1 MDTSVRSVDAAILD
15 SDESSRREF
24 ERFSIPS
31 RLWLVMVAAL
41 LSGATG
47 LQPAMAQEEADPEDD
62 EEVIEQIIVTGSRI
76 KRDTT
81 FTSTSPLA
89 VIDGNQ
95 SLQLGA
101 VDAASMLRQS
111 TSVTGQQI
119 DASFNGFVVDGG
131 PGAQTLALRGLGP
144 ERTLVLMDGRRI
156 GAAGNFGGSVFVDLA
171 LIPSFLVNRAEILL
185 SGASSIYGA
194 DAVAGVVN
202 IITPQDFEGVQL
214 DLLFGSP
221 GDGRGEENLASVQ
234 FGTATDRARFFLGAE
249 YFERDGVRAEDRTFT
264 EGGNR
269 DIFVDDDGILQLE
282 PSGFFDQTIAF
293 GPDCTFAGYTPGEMS
308 GGSTVP
314 NFSCDVDFALQP
326 YNNWLGNQ
334 KTHIF
339 APVTKWSGFANVEY
353 DLETFGNT
361 TAFVQFL
368 ISNRKSSINGGD
380 AQFFPLVP
388 GNNAFNPFGTG
399 VVPVAFDRNVRSDVD
414 DTDVLYQRFVG
425 GFKGDVPALDNV
437 GLNNWTYEVSLGYT
451 RSEGS
456 NQFDIVRNDRLA
468 NSLNNCPNSA
478 QDLFGGFSPECI
490 PVNLFSDA
498 FLTRGDL
505 GDAADYLIARVL
517 NNTTIDQT
525 AFEIGFT
532 GDTFELPAGPV
543 GLFVGASYR
552 EDSINSNVDRHL
564 EESNAWG
571 RSSEGDTIGT
581 TDINEIYT
589 EVDVPL
595 LTDMNLAESVGINA
609 SYRLSDDKFFGSED
623 TWRVTA
629 HWDFTDWFRLRGTA
643 GTSFRAPNLKELFIA
658 DQTGFTNA
666 FIDPCIP
673 PPAEDERS
681 QTIIDNCISQGV
693 DPFTLGA
700 DGAPS
705 VPTVSGGADDL
716 LPETSDSWSVGAVFA
731 QPWFDNFDFQLSID
745 LTEIE
750 ITNAVAEP
758 SAGFILNEC
767 YTSPGLSDPLCARV
781 TRNVAAAPDAR
792 FLLEVDESVANIELE
807 NFRDVSFSTLLNKDF
822 SGGDISFSWSADFT
836 RLLDLEEGLF
846 VETAD
851 DLVGALDAPKWQI
864 QSTETLTFGNWSVLH
879 RGFYRSSGRDTEM
892 QLSDQ
897 GSAEGDITSISSY
910 HTHSFS
916 LAYEAE
922 TWRAFLTVEN
932 AFDAEPD
939 LVDDVAFS
947 QNSINNLPLG
957 VYPSEA
963 IMGRAVIFSVRKTL

>member
-1 MDTSVRSVDAAILD
+1 MAISPRSVVAAISD
-15 SDESSRREF
+15 NDESSCLE
-24 ERFSIPS
+24 FSIS
-31 RLWLVMVAAL
+31 FRLCLSLVAAL
-41 LSGATG
+41 VLCAPCM
-47 LQPAMAQEEADPEDD
+47 QPAMAQETEADE

-89 VIDGNQ
+89 VIDGSQ

-202 IITPQDFEGVQL
+202 IITPQNFEGVQL
-214 DLLFGSP
+214 DLLYGSP
-221 GDGRGEENLASVQ
+221 GDGRGEENVASVQ
-234 FGTATDRARFFLGAE
+234 FGTSTDRARFFVGAE
-249 YFERDGVRAEDRTFT
+249 YFERDGVRAEDRSFT
-264 EGGNR
+264 EGGHR
-269 DIFVDDDGILQLE
+269 DIFVDDDGELQLV
-282 PSGFFDQTIAF
+282 PDGFFDQTIAF
-293 GPDCTFAGYTPGEMS
+293 GPDCIFAGYTPGQMS

-314 NFSCDVDFALQP
+314 NFSCDVDFAVQP

-353 DLETFGNT
+353 DLESFGDT

-368 ISNRKSSINGGD
+368 ISNRKSSINNGD

-388 GNNAFNPFGTG
+388 ATNAFNPFGTG

-425 GFKGDVPALDNV
+425 GFKGDVPGLDNM
-437 GLNNWTYEVSLGYT
+437 GLSNWTYEVSLGYT
-451 RSEGS
+451 RAEGS

-478 QDLFGGFSPECI
+478 QDLFGGFSPECV

-532 GDTFELPAGPV
+532 GDTFDLPAGPV

-595 LTDMNLAESVGINA
+595 LADMTLAKSVGINA

-629 HWDFTDWFRLRGTA
+629 HWDFTDSFRLRGTA

-673 PPAEDERS
+673 PPSNDERS
-681 QTIIDNCISQGV
+681 QTIIDNCVSQGV

-716 LPETSDSWSVGAVFA
+716 RPETSDSWSVGAVFA
-731 QPWFDNFDFQLSID
+731 QPWFDGFDFQLSID

-750 ITNAVAEP
+750 ITDAVAEP

-767 YTSPGLSDPLCARV
+767 YTSPNLSDPLCARV
-781 TRNVAAAPDAR
+781 TRNLAAQPDSR
-792 FLLEVDESVANIELE
+792 FLLEVDESVANIEVE
-807 NFRDVSFSTLLNKDF
+807 NFKDLSFSTLLSKDF
-822 SGGDISFSWSADFT
+822 TAGENDLNFTWNADFT

-851 DLVGALDAPKWQI
+851 DLVGAVDAPKWQI
-864 QSTETLTFGNWSVLH
+864 QSIETLTFGNWSVLH

-892 QLSDQ
+892 QLADQ
-897 GSAEGDITSISSY
+897 GSLDGDVTSISSF

-916 LAYEAE
+916 VSYQGD

-939 LVDDVAFS
+939 LVDDVAFNG
-947 QNSINNLPLG
+947 NSINNLPLG

-963 IMGRAVIFSVRKTL
+963 IMGRTVIFSVQKTL

>member
-1 MDTSVRSVDAAILD
+1 MKPQDRKLQYL
-15 SDESSRREF
+15 
-24 ERFSIPS
+24 P
-31 RLWLVMVAAL
+31 VAAAL
-41 LSGATG
+41 MLCIPGM
-47 LQPAMAQEEADPEDD
+47 QPAMAQEAEENEEED
-62 EEVIEQIIVTGSRI
+62 VEQIVVTGSRI

-89 VIDGNQ
+89 VIEGDQ

-101 VDAASMLRQS
+101 VDAASILRQS

-144 ERTLVLMDGRRI
+144 ERTLVLIDGRRI

-202 IITPQDFEGVQL
+202 ILTPQDFEGIQL
-214 DLLFGSP
+214 DLLYGAP
-221 GDGRGEENLASVQ
+221 GDSGGEESVASVQ
-234 FGTATDRARFFLGAE
+234 FGTSTERARFFLGAE
-249 YFERDGVRAEDRTFT
+249 YFEREGVIAEDRPFT
-264 EGGNR
+264 AGGNR
-269 DIFVDDDGILQLE
+269 DIFFDENGELQVVND
-282 PSGFFDQTIAF
+282 GFFDQTVAF
-293 GPDCTFAGYTPGEMS
+293 GPDCTFAAYTPGQMT

-314 NFSCDVDFALQP
+314 NFSCDADLEAQP
-326 YNNWLGNQ
+326 WNNWLGNQ

-353 DLETFGNT
+353 DLETFGDT

-368 ISNRKSSINGGD
+368 ISNRTASINGGD

-388 GNNAFNPFGTG
+388 AANAFNPFGVD
-399 VVPVAFDRNVRSDVD
+399 VVSIAFDRDERSDID
-414 DTDVLYQRFVG
+414 ETDVHYQRFVG
-425 GFKGDVPALDNV
+425 GFRGDVPVLENM
-437 GLNNWTYEVSLGYT
+437 GLSNWTYEVSLGYT

-456 NQFDIVRNDRLA
+456 NQFDIIRNDRLA

-478 QDLFGGFSPECI
+478 QDLFGGFSPECV

-498 FLTRGDL
+498 WLTTGTL
-505 GDAADYLIARVL
+505 GDARDYLVTRVL
-517 NNTTIDQT
+517 NNTTVDQT

-532 GDTFELPAGPV
+532 GDTVELPAGPV
-543 GLFVGASYR
+543 GVFVGASYR

-581 TDINEIYT
+581 TDINEIYA

-595 LTDMNLAESVGINA
+595 LTDMTLAESVGINA
-609 SYRLSDDKFFGSED
+609 SFRLSDDKFFGSED

-629 HWDFTDWFRLRGTA
+629 HWDFTDWIRLRGTA

-658 DQTGFTNA
+658 DQTGFESG
-666 FIDPCIP
+666 FIDPCIVP
-673 PPAEDERS
+673 TGGDERS
-681 QTIIDNCISQGV
+681 QTVIDNCISEGI
-693 DPFTLGA
+693 DPFTFGA
-700 DGAPS
+700 GGAPS

-716 LPETSDSWSVGAVFA
+716 RPETSDSWSVGAVFT
-731 QPWFDNFDFQLSID
+731 QPWFDGFDFQMSID
-745 LTEIE
+745 LTDIE
-750 ITNAVAEP
+750 IKDAVAEP
-758 SAGFILNEC
+758 DAGFILNQC
-767 YTSPGLSDPLCARV
+767 YTSPDFSDPLCDRV
-781 TRNVAAAPDAR
+781 TRNLGAPPASR
-792 FLLEVDESVANIELE
+792 FLLEVDQSVANIEVE
-807 NFRDVSFSTLLNKDF
+807 NFQDVSFSTLLSKDF
-822 SGGDISFSWSADFT
+822 SAGERFLNFSWNADFT

-846 VETAD
+846 VETVD
-851 DLVGALDAPKWQI
+851 DLVGAIDAPKWQI

-879 RGFYRSSGRDTEM
+879 RGYYRSSGRDTAQ
-892 QLSDQ
+892 QLADQ
-897 GSAEGDITSISSY
+897 ASLEGDVTSIPSF

-916 LAYEAE
+916 VSYEGE
-922 TWRAFLTVEN
+922 SWRAFLTLEN

-939 LVDDVAFS
+939 LIDDVAFGG
-947 QNSINNLPLG
+947 NSINNLPLG
-957 VYPSEA
+957 VYPAEA
-963 IMGRAVIFSVRKTL
+963 IMGRAIIFSVRKTLGGQ

>member
-1 MDTSVRSVDAAILD
+1 MAITLRSVVPAVFGDNVLLKLGN
-15 SDESSRREF
+15 RRLCL
-24 ERFSIPS
+24 S
-31 RLWLVMVAAL
+31 LVAAL
-41 LSGATG
+41 TLGAPMH
-47 LQPAMAQEEADPEDD
+47 PAIAQDAEDD
-62 EEVIEQIIVTGSRI
+62 DDDVIEQIIVTGSRI

-95 SLQLGA
+95 SIQLGA
-101 VDAASMLRQS
+101 VDAASILRQS
-111 TSVTGQQI
+111 TSVSGQQI
-119 DASFNGFVVDGG
+119 DASFNGFVTDGG
-131 PGAQTLALRGLGP
+131 PGAQTIGLRGLGE
-144 ERTLVLMDGRRI
+144 ERTLVLIDGRRI
-156 GAAGNFGGSVFVDLA
+156 GAAGTFGGSVFVDLA

-202 IITPQDFEGVQL
+202 IITPQNFEGVQL
-214 DLLFGSP
+214 DLLYGSP
-221 GDGRGEENLASVQ
+221 GDGRGAESVASLQ
-234 FGTATDRARFFLGAE
+234 FGASSDRARFFVGAE
-249 YFERDGVRAEDRTFT
+249 YYEREGVRAEDRTFT

-269 DIFVDDDGILQLE
+269 DIFVDDDGVLQIE
-282 PSGFFDQTIAF
+282 PDGFFDQTIAF
-293 GPDCTFAGYTPGEMS
+293 GPDCTFAGYTPGQMS

-314 NFSCDVDFALQP
+314 NFSCDVDFDLQP

-353 DLETFGNT
+353 DLETFGDT
-361 TAFVQFL
+361 TAFMQFL
-368 ISNRKSSINGGD
+368 ISNRTSSINGGD

-388 GNNAFNPFGTG
+388 ATNNFNPFGAD

-414 DTDVLYQRFVG
+414 DTDVIYQRFVG
-425 GFKGDVPALDNV
+425 GFKGDLPFLDNA
-437 GLNNWTYEVSLGYT
+437 GLSNWTYEVSLGYT

-478 QDLFGGFSPECI
+478 QDLFGGVSPECV
-490 PVNLFSDA
+490 PANLFSDA

-525 AFEIGFT
+525 AFEIGVT

-589 EVDVPL
+589 EVDIPL
-595 LTDMNLAESVGINA
+595 LSDMTLAYDVGVNL

-623 TWRVTA
+623 TWRATA
-629 HWDFTDWFRLRGTA
+629 HWDFTESLRLRGTA

-658 DQTGFTNA
+658 DQTGFTTST
-666 FIDPCIP
+666 IDPCIVP
-673 PPAEDERS
+673 IGDDERS
-681 QTIIDNCISQGV
+681 QTVLDNCISEGL
-693 DPFTLGA
+693 DPSTFGD

-716 LPETSDSWSVGAVFA
+716 RPETSDSWSVGAVFS
-731 QPWFDNFDFQLSID
+731 QPWFDGFDFQMSID
-745 LTEIE
+745 LTDIE
-750 ITNAVAEP
+750 ITDAVAEP
-758 SAGFILNEC
+758 SPGFILNEC
-767 YTSPGLSDPLCARV
+767 YSSPNFSDPLCARV
-781 TRNVAAAPDAR
+781 MRNLSAPPESR
-792 FLLEVDESVANIELE
+792 FLLEVDESVANIEVE
-807 NFRDVSFSTLLNKDF
+807 NYRDLSFSTLFSKDF
-822 SGGDISFSWSADFT
+822 SAGENYMNLTWNADFT
-836 RLLDLEEGLF
+836 RLLDLEKGLF

-851 DLVGALDAPKWQI
+851 DLVGAIATPKWQI
-864 QSTETLTFGNWSVLH
+864 QSTETLTFGNWSLLH
-879 RGFYRSSGRDTEM
+879 RGFYRSSGRDTMM
-892 QLSDQ
+892 QLADQ
-897 GSAEGDITSISSY
+897 ASLDGDVTSIGSFN
-910 HTHSFS
+910 THSFS
-916 LAYEAE
+916 VSYDAE
-922 TWRAFLTVEN
+922 SWRAFLTVEN

-939 LVDDVAFS
+939 LIDDIAYDGD
-947 QNSINNLPLG
+947 SINNLPLG
-957 VYPSEA
+957 AYQTDA
-963 IMGRAVIFSVRKTL
+963 IMGRTVIFSVRKTLQ

>member
-1 MDTSVRSVDAAILD
+1 MKP
-15 SDESSRREF
+15 ESRKLHYL
-24 ERFSIPS
+24 P
-31 RLWLVMVAAL
+31 VAAVL
-41 LSGATG
+41 MLCIPGM
-47 LQPAMAQEEADPEDD
+47 QPATAQEAEEDD
-62 EEVIEQIIVTGSRI
+62 EQEVEQIIVTGSRI

-89 VIDGNQ
+89 VIEGDQ
-95 SLQLGA
+95 SLRLGA
-101 VDAASMLRQS
+101 IDAASILRQS

-214 DLLFGSP
+214 DLFYGVP
-221 GDGRGEENLASVQ
+221 GDSGGEESVASVQ
-234 FGTATDRARFFLGAE
+234 LGTSTERARFFLGAE
-249 YFERDGVRAEDRTFT
+249 YYERDGVAAEDRAFT
-264 EGGNR
+264 ADGNR
-269 DIFVDDDGILQLE
+269 DIFVDENGERQIVPD
-282 PSGFFDQTIAF
+282 GFFDQTVAF
-293 GPDCTFAGYTPGEMS
+293 GPDCTFAAYTPGQMT

-314 NFSCDVDFALQP
+314 NFSCDADLDAQP
-326 YNNWLGNQ
+326 WNNWFGNQ
-334 KTHIF
+334 RTHIY

-353 DLETFGNT
+353 DLETFGDT

-368 ISNRKSSINGGD
+368 ISNRTASINGGD

-388 GNNAFNPFGTG
+388 ADNAFNPFGFD
-399 VVPVAFDRNVRSDVD
+399 VVSIAFDRDARSDVD
-414 DTDVLYQRFVG
+414 ETDVMYQRFVG
-425 GFKGDVPALDNV
+425 GFRGDVPVLENM
-437 GLNNWTYEVSLGYT
+437 GLSNWTYEVSLGYT

-468 NSLNNCPNSA
+468 NSLNNCRNPA
-478 QDLFGGFSPECI
+478 QDLFGGFSPECV

-498 FLTRGDL
+498 FLTTGSL
-505 GDAADYLIARVL
+505 GSATDYLVSRVL

-525 AFEIGFT
+525 AFEVGVT

-543 GLFVGASYR
+543 GLFVGAAYR

-581 TDINEIYT
+581 TDINELYA

-595 LTDMNLAESVGINA
+595 LTDMTLAESVGINA
-609 SYRLSDDKFFGSED
+609 SYRMSDDRFFGSED

-629 HWDFTDWFRLRGTA
+629 HWDFTDWIRLRGTA

-658 DQTGFTNA
+658 DQTGFEGA
-666 FIDPCIP
+666 FIDPCIIP
-673 PPAEDERS
+673 TGDDERS
-681 QTIIDNCISQGV
+681 QTVIDNCISEGI
-693 DPFTLGA
+693 DPFTFGA

-716 LPETSDSWSVGAVFA
+716 LPETSDSWSVGAVFT
-731 QPWFDNFDFQLSID
+731 QPWFDGFDFQMSID
-745 LTEIE
+745 LTDIE

-758 SAGFILNEC
+758 DAGFILNQC
-767 YTSPGLSDPLCARV
+767 YTSPNFSDPLCGRV
-781 TRNVAAAPDAR
+781 TRNLAAPPASR
-792 FLLEVDESVANIELE
+792 FLLEVDQSVANIEVE
-807 NFRDVSFSTLLNKDF
+807 NFRDVSFSTLLSKDF
-822 SGGDISFSWSADFT
+822 SARERFVNFSWNADFT
-836 RLLDLEEGLF
+836 RLLELEDGLF
-846 VETAD
+846 VETVD
-851 DLVGALDAPKWQI
+851 DLVGAIDAPKWQI

-879 RGFYRSSGRDTEM
+879 RGYYRSSGRDTAQ
-892 QLSDQ
+892 QLADQ
-897 GSAEGDITSISSY
+897 ASLEGDVTSIPSF

-916 LAYEAE
+916 VSYEGDS
-922 TWRAFLTVEN
+922 WRAFLTLEN

-939 LVDDVAFS
+939 LIDDVAFGS
-947 QNSINNLPLG
+947 NSINNLPLG
-957 VYPSEA
+957 VYPTEA
-963 IMGRAVIFSVRKTL
+963 IMGRTIIFSVRKTLGGA